1 MLTRIK
7 TFVATGLA
15 TAGRLYAGDLNA
27 IQDGA
32 AAQSDLLQRVDVLTL
47 GIGESALAVTRYGP
61 GEARITGAVRLDGI
75 LRALGGLWGAQ
86 FTTAA
91 RDAISAGVNLT
102 PYGLIIFNTTTN
114 RYEWNK
120 GNDTTRNWQPLS
132 GTIVEKNGAGPIN
145 ESGINLIEGSG
156 IQITL
161 TDNPGTGFV
170 DVTIAAPP
178 AAVGG
183 TVPIGGSVEYAGS
196 SDPPNYLLE
205 DGRSL
210 LRAGTY
216 AALFAV
222 IGTTFG
228 SADGTHF
235 TIPDCR
241 GRSAYGPN
249 AKVPLGGN
257 EGLSNNAAR
266 SPLHVHGMTSDLS
279 GPDGVVGGAHLA
291 PGHSPAGTYIPIGSS
306 GDASNTDSG
315 GYIGKWKAIRY
326 Q

>member
-1 MLTRIK
+1 MLTRVK

-27 IQDGA
+27 IQDA
-32 AAQSDLLQRVDVLTL
+32 VAAQSDFSQRVDVGTL
-47 GIGESALAVTRYGP
+47 GVGETALAVIRYGP

-75 LRALGGLWGAQ
+75 LRAMGGLWGAQ

-91 RDAISAGVNLT
+91 RDAIATGVNLT

-132 GTIVEKNGAGPIN
+132 GTIVEKNGAGPVS
-145 ESGINLIEGSG
+145 EGGINLIEGSG

-161 TDNPGTGFV
+161 ADNPGTGFA

-183 TVPIGGSVEYAGS
+183 TVPIGGSIEYGGN
-196 SDPPNYLLE
+196 SDPLNYLLE

-235 TIPDCR
+235 NIPDCR
-241 GRSAYGPN
+241 GRAAYGPN
-249 AKVPLGGN
+249 TNVPLGVT
-257 EGLSNNAAR
+257 EGLASANAR
-266 SPLHVHGMTSDLS
+266 SPQHVHQYTDTS
-279 GPDGVVGGAHLA
+279 GPDAVLGGAHLA
-291 PGHSPAGTYIPIGSS
+291 PSHSPAGTYFSGFTSGNGS
-306 GDASNTDSG
+306 NQDSG
-315 GYIGKWKAIRY
+315 AFIGKWKAIRY